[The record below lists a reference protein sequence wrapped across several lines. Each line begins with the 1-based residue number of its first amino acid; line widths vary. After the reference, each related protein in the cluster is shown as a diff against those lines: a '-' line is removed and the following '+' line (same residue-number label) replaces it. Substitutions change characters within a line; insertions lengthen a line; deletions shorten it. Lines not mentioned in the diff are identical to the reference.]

1 MTKHSDDDDD
11 ALIFSRKVVCTIYI
25 SFKYQCDMLYDD
37 DDVSC
42 SLRMRKDIMEQLN
55 IIQIP

>member
-1 MTKHSDDDDD
+1 MTKHSDDDDDD
-11 ALIFSRKVVCTIYI
+11 ALIFSRKVFCTIYI
-25 SFKYQCDMLYDD
+25 SFKYQLYDDD

-42 SLRMRKDIMEQLN
+42 SLRMRKDIMELLD